1 MLWQLQAKWI
11 ILGSCSWLPF
21 PALQQ
26 TPDNITPSKALPKFS
41 MRPAFCSKMADLT
54 RLFSIVSYWVLSTS
68 WAQRAAHS
76 SENSRVLLVLN
87 YNRVI
92 TIRFIEPIQTNYNF
106 GYSCCSCRSFAFSL
120 KSYLPIDPMVV
131 FVPPSNVLHAFILIT
146 KQPVM
151 HKHAGHHS
159 AEYSQIHHSRYP
171 TFHVPN
177 HI

>member
-1 MLWQLQAKWI
+1 MDNLEILFLASFSGPAANPWQFHAVE
-11 ILGSCSWLPF
+11 GSSEIF
-21 PALQQ
+21 DAAGVLQQ
-26 TPDNITPSKALPKFS
+26 DDGSYS
-41 MRPAFCSKMADLT
+41 AFT
-54 RLFSIVSYWVLSTS
+54 RFSIVSSYWVLSTS

-76 SENSRVLLVLN
+76 SENCRVLLVLN

-131 FVPPSNVLHAFILIT
+131 FVPPSNILHAFILIT
-146 KQPVM
+146 KQPVI
-151 HKHAGHHS
+151 HKHAGQHS